1 MGVEVPEPN
10 IVDDSIINKCVPIY
24 TYLHIE
30 LHTFGP
36 VHSLDVVGDVV
47 FFYHIQSGQF
57 LDGEQIVEIVGEV
70 LLPLIDSLLGFV
82 SGPEHLAAGELG
94 KCNMQL

>member
-24 TYLHIE
+24 TDLHIE

-57 LDGEQIVEIVGEV
+57 LDGEQIVEILSRMGVTLV
-70 LLPLIDSLLGFV
+70 RSFFR
-82 SGPEHLAAGELG
+82 
-94 KCNMQL
+94 